1 MLFLSCWKIQTIVF
15 FGHLITDGNW
25 TERSL
30 IFICNHMQFGINQKQ
45 KKNPKK
51 IQKKNFGINQHKAY
65 QIAWACWSSAS
76 VVFEKSMSADLFQ
89 FAQENSCD
97 YYYILCNN
105 YIFLFPV
112 NQFNFNFLLSILTFC
127 PQF

>member
-1 MLFLSCWKIQTIVF
+1 MLFLICWNIQTIVF
-15 FGHLITDGNW
+15 LGHVINNGNW
-25 TERSL
+25 TEWSS
-30 IFICNHMQFGINQKQ
+30 IFICNHMQFGIN
-45 KKNPKK
+45 PKK
-51 IQKKNFGINQHKAY
+51 KSKKLKKKKFGINQHKAY
-65 QIAWACWSSAS
+65 QIAWACGSSAT
-76 VVFEKSMSADLFQ
+76 VVFEKSMSTDLFQ

-97 YYYILCNN
+97 YYYHILYNN